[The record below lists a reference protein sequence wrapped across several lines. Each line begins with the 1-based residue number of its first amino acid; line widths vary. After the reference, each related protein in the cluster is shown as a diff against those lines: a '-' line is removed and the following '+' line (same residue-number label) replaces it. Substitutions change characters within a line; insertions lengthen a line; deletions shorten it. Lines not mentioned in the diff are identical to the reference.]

1 MLKRVLPLL
10 VVASVTVTG
19 WAQNP
24 DWPSSLTVGTASV
37 GGTYFIYG
45 GGWANLIQ
53 QELGIPTSTEVTGGP
68 SQNMLLIETG
78 DIELGMVTLGPAFE
92 IWSGSSELTGGAEL
106 REARALFPMY
116 NTPFHFIAL
125 EGSDIT
131 MVSQVDGTAV
141 GVGPAGGTSGTF
153 MPKFLDALS
162 LDTRDRQAGASDM
175 ASQLLDG
182 QLDAIGF
189 AAGIPIAAYSEIEAQ
204 RAASIFSFNDDE
216 RAALLGNFS
225 YLNEAIIP
233 AGTYS
238 SLVEDLPTVGM
249 YNFAV
254 ADKDIPEDLAYEI
267 VKAVFD
273 NLDFMIETH
282 RAASDTS
289 PNDLDRNAFL
299 WLHPGAIRYYEEMGI
314 EVPEALYPPEYQAN

>member
-1 MLKRVLPLL
+1 MIKRVLL
-10 VVASVTVTG
+10 VLSVGLVSILS

-68 SQNMLLIETG
+68 AQNMLLIETG

-92 IWSGSSELTGGAEL
+92 IWSGSSDLTGGAEL

-125 EGSDIT
+125 EGSDIDQ
-131 MVSQVDGTAV
+131 VAQVDGTAV

-153 MPKFLDALS
+153 MPKFLDALE

-204 RAASIFSFNDDE
+204 RAANIFSFDDNQ
-216 RAALLGNFS
+216 RAALLATFS
-225 YLNEAIIP
+225 YLNEDIIP

-238 SLVEDLPTVGM
+238 SLTEDLPTVGM

-282 RAASDTS
+282 RAARDTS
-289 PNDLDRNAFL
+289 PDDLDRNAFL

-314 EVPEALYPPEYQAN
+314 EVPEELYPPEYQAN

>member
-1 MLKRVLPLL
+1 MLKRFIFGLL
-10 VVASVTVTG
+10 ALSMVAS
-19 WAQNP
+19 AQNP
-24 DWPSSLTVGTASV
+24 DWPDSLTVGTASV

-53 QELGIPTSTEVTGGP
+53 QELGVPTSSEVTGGP
-68 SQNMLLIETG
+68 AQNMLLIETG

-92 IWSGSSELTGGAEL
+92 IWNGSEELTGGAQL

-125 EGSDIT
+125 DNSGIDT
-131 MVSQVDGTAV
+131 VAQVDGTAV

-153 MPKFLDALS
+153 MPLFLDALE

-204 RAASIFSFNDDE
+204 RNATIFSFNDE
-216 RAALLGNFS
+216 QRATLLETFG
-225 YLNEAIIP
+225 YLNEDIIP

-238 SLVEDLPTVGM
+238 SLEEGLPTVGM

-267 VKAVFD
+267 VKTVFE
-273 NLDFMIETH
+273 NIDFMIETH
-282 RAASDTS
+282 RSASNTS
-289 PNDLDRNAFL
+289 PDDLDRNSFL
-299 WLHPGAIRYYEEMGI
+299 WLHPGAIRYYEEIGV
-314 EVPEALYPPEYQAN
+314 EVPEALYPPEYQGN